1 MEIQQGL
8 LSSED
13 ASKHCLCFMRHVTN
27 LEEHVTSRRAQK
39 YLDTIRVNG
48 EMTVC
53 LVSLE
58 ILLRYFDM
66 IMMWCELVP
75 GFTNS
80 PCDFLLNADFSDL
93 STQHLLT
100 FSVAVRWSRT
110 LFLDNLRDPNIGT
123 HTHKRLWRRF
133 CHFILCFRDATTM
146 CSTNWQLTY
155 LFIYLLAYWLHQL
168 SSFTL
173 SLACV

>member
-66 IMMWCELVP
+66 IMM
-75 GFTNS
+75 
-80 PCDFLLNADFSDL
+80 
-93 STQHLLT
+93 
-100 FSVAVRWSRT
+100 
-110 LFLDNLRDPNIGT
+110 
-123 HTHKRLWRRF
+123 
-133 CHFILCFRDATTM
+133 
-146 CSTNWQLTY
+146 
-155 LFIYLLAYWLHQL
+155 
-168 SSFTL
+168 
-173 SLACV
+173 